1 MSEPMWNALE
11 AYLDRPG
18 RINKKTLNHEPV
30 VVDTRQ
36 TKNQPETV
44 RWEELI
50 GQK

>member
-11 AYLDRPG
+11 AYMNRPG
-18 RINKKTLNHEPV
+18 RINKKTLNNEPLL
-30 VVDTRQ
+30 VDTKQ
-36 TKNQPETV
+36 AKNQPETI

>member
-1 MSEPMWNALE
+1 MSEPIWNALE

-18 RINKKTLNHEPV
+18 RINKKTLNNEPLL
-30 VVDTRQ
+30 VDTKQ
-36 TKNQPETV
+36 GNIQPETV